1 MPGQVIRYG
10 LSFKFLGLVSQ
21 SEEKKIKTKHTQEI
35 FRASSRA
42 PSRMNTGC
50 SSEAVDQDFNK
61 NNSVLIDLLMRVEE
75 RSPIAV
81 VVVAVGLM
89 KEDRMNPFH
98 HYFKPH
104 LSQPLVQ

>member
-1 MPGQVIRYG
+1 
-10 LSFKFLGLVSQ
+10 
-21 SEEKKIKTKHTQEI
+21 
-35 FRASSRA
+35 
-42 PSRMNTGC
+42 
-50 SSEAVDQDFNK
+50 
-61 NNSVLIDLLMRVEE
+61 MRVEE